1 MTTPEADD
9 RAPLIRYLLGQMRP
23 EEQALVEERYLADPD
38 YHDELRAAERD
49 LIDRY
54 VRGELSE
61 PDAFE
66 RQYLSSPGRRAKVE
80 FARALAQWSDRSP
93 VAAVPAER
101 RARLLHGG
109 LPRFSRPW
117 QMAAAASIIL
127 AGSWFVVARR
137 GQGPVK
143 PGTGS
148 GSGLVHAP
156 PSPAPPPSNR
166 SQAGPPVAVAAF
178 VLMPNLSRAGGA
190 MPTLVLT
197 AGTDVRLQLG
207 SWNRGITHGTR
218 RSSRT
223 AGGQNVWRED
233 RLEPT
238 PSSSGPG
245 LVLTI
250 PATRLVDDDY
260 TVRVG
265 GVTPGGEIEDLSG
278 YTFRVRIR

>member
-9 RAPLIRYLLGQMRP
+9 RAPLIQYLLGQMRP

-61 PDAFE
+61 ADAFE
-66 RQYLSSPGRRAKVE
+66 RHYLSSPGRRAKVE

-93 VAAVPAER
+93 VAAAPDDR
-101 RARLLHGG
+101 RAGLLRGG
-109 LPRFSRPW
+109 LPRLSRPW

-127 AGSWFVVARR
+127 AGSWFVVVRR
-137 GQGPVK
+137 GQDPVS
-143 PGTGS
+143 PGTGR
-148 GSGLVHAP
+148 GSDLVDTP

-166 SQAGPPVAVAAF
+166 SQTGPAVALATF
-178 VLMPNLSRAGGA
+178 VLMPNLSRAGDA

-197 AGTDVRLQLG
+197 AGTDVRLQLELESG
-207 SWNRGITHGTR
+207 EYPRYQAMV
-218 RSSRT
+218 RT
-223 AGGQNVWRED
+223 ADGQNVWRED
-233 RLEPT
+233 RLKAT

-250 PATRLVDDDY
+250 PATRFVDDDY

-265 GVTPGGEIEDLSG
+265 GVNAGGEIDELSG